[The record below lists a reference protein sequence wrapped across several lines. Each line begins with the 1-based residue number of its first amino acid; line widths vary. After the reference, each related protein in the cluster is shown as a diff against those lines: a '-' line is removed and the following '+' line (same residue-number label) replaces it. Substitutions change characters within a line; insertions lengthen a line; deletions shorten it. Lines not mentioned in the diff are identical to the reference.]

1 MNVINFSQGAF
12 AVTGAYVAWLMSQR
26 FGLDP
31 FLAIPIVAV
40 ALFGFGYVIQRGLIN
55 LIINAPIFLTLLL
68 TFGLNLVIL
77 NGLQLL
83 FTSDDRTIDTS
94 YASQSFAIGVVN
106 VPYGRLAACFLAIVI
121 TVVLALVMTRTRLGH
136 AIGATGMD
144 RGAARLMGIR
154 ARHIYAVTFGI
165 AAALAGIAGTMIATV
180 GSFNPTT
187 TPGQLTLDAFVISV
201 LGGLGNMY
209 GALVGG
215 LVLGIAESIGG
226 LVLTGTWVNAIAMA
240 VLIVVLVIRP
250 SGLIGKAQYSG
261 PVEVCTPGLHAGPWR
276 RFSSVPT
283 SPSCRCSSLG
293 SGRGDRPTR
302 CLR

>member
-1 MNVINFSQGAF
+1 MGQFLQAAAYGVVQGGLLGLVAVGFSLVWGVMNVINFSHGAL
-12 AVTGAYVAWLMSQR
+12 AVTGAYVAWILNVR

-55 LIINAPIFLTLLL
+55 LVINAPIFLTLLL

-83 FTSDDRTIDTS
+83 FKADDRTIDTT
-94 YASQSFAIGVVN
+94 YASQSFAVGAVN
-106 VPYGRLAACFLAIVI
+106 VPYGRLAACGLAIVL
-121 TVVLALVMTRTRLGH
+121 TFALALVMSRTRLGH

-215 LVLGIAESIGG
+215 LVLGLAESIGG
-226 LVLTGTWVNAIAMA
+226 LLLTGTWVNAIAMA
-240 VLIVVLVIRP
+240 ILIATLIIRP

-261 PVEVCTPGLHAGPWR
+261 RVEV
-276 RFSSVPT
+276 
-283 SPSCRCSSLG
+283 
-293 SGRGDRPTR
+293 
-302 CLR
+302 

>member
-1 MNVINFSQGAF
+1 MSAFLQALAYGVVQGGLLALVAVGFSLVWGVMNVINLSHGAL
-12 AVTGAYVAWLMSQR
+12 AVTGAYIAWQLNAR

-31 FLAIPIVAV
+31 FLAVPIVAV
-40 ALFGFGYVIQRGLIN
+40 AMFFVGYAIQRGLIN
-55 LIINAPIFLTLLL
+55 LVINAPIFLTLLL
-68 TFGLNLVIL
+68 TFGLSLVIL
-77 NGLQLL
+77 NALQLV
-83 FTSDDRTIDTS
+83 FYSNDRTIDTT
-94 YASQSFAIGVVN
+94 YASQSFAVGVVN
-106 VPYGRLAACFLAIVI
+106 IPYGRLAACLLAVAI
-121 TVVLALVMTRTRLGH
+121 TFALAALMTRTRLGH

-165 AAALAGIAGTMIATV
+165 SAALAGVAGTMIATV

-215 LVLGIAESIGG
+215 FVLGIAETVGG
-226 LVLTGTWVNAIAMA
+226 LLLTGTWVNAIAMA
-240 VLIVVLVIRP
+240 VLILTLIIRP

-261 PVEVCTPGLHAGPWR
+261 RVEV
-276 RFSSVPT
+276 
-283 SPSCRCSSLG
+283 
-293 SGRGDRPTR
+293 
-302 CLR
+302 

>member
-1 MNVINFSQGAF
+1 MSAFLQALAYGVVQGGLLALVAVGFSLVWGVMNVINLSHGAL
-12 AVTGAYVAWLMSQR
+12 AVTGAYIAWQLNLR

-31 FLAIPIVAV
+31 FLAVPIVAV
-40 ALFGFGYVIQRGLIN
+40 AMFFVGYAIQRGLIN
-55 LIINAPIFLTLLL
+55 LVINAPIFLTLLL
-68 TFGLNLVIL
+68 TFGLSLVIL
-77 NGLQLL
+77 NALQLV
-83 FTSDDRTIDTS
+83 FYSNDRTIDTS
-94 YASQSFAIGVVN
+94 YASQSFAVGVVN
-106 VPYGRLAACFLAIVI
+106 IPYGRLAACLLAVAI
-121 TVVLALVMTRTRLGH
+121 TFALAALMTRTRLGH

-165 AAALAGIAGTMIATV
+165 SAALAGVAGTMIATV

-215 LVLGIAESIGG
+215 FVLGIAETVGG
-226 LVLTGTWVNAIAMA
+226 LLLTGTWVNAIAMA
-240 VLIVVLVIRP
+240 VLILTLIIRP

-261 PVEVCTPGLHAGPWR
+261 RVEV
-276 RFSSVPT
+276 
-283 SPSCRCSSLG
+283 
-293 SGRGDRPTR
+293 
-302 CLR
+302 

>member
-1 MNVINFSQGAF
+1 MQALAYGVVQGGLLALVAVGFSLVWGVMNVINLSHGAL
-12 AVTGAYVAWLMSQR
+12 AVTGAYIAWQLNLR

-31 FLAIPIVAV
+31 FLAVPIVAV
-40 ALFGFGYVIQRGLIN
+40 AMFFVGYAIQRGLIN
-55 LIINAPIFLTLLL
+55 LVINAPIFLTLLL
-68 TFGLNLVIL
+68 TFGLSLVIL
-77 NGLQLL
+77 NALQLV
-83 FTSDDRTIDTS
+83 FYSNDRTIDTS
-94 YASQSFAIGVVN
+94 YASQSFAVGVVN
-106 VPYGRLAACFLAIVI
+106 IPYGRLAACLLAVAI
-121 TVVLALVMTRTRLGH
+121 TFALAALMTRTRLGH

-165 AAALAGIAGTMIATV
+165 SAALAGVAGTMIATV

-215 LVLGIAESIGG
+215 FVLGIAETVGG
-226 LVLTGTWVNAIAMA
+226 LLLTGTWVNAIAMA
-240 VLIVVLVIRP
+240 VLILTLIIRP

-261 PVEVCTPGLHAGPWR
+261 RVEV
-276 RFSSVPT
+276 
-283 SPSCRCSSLG
+283 
-293 SGRGDRPTR
+293 
-302 CLR
+302 

>member
-1 MNVINFSQGAF
+1 VINFSHGAF

-121 TVVLALVMTRTRLGH
+121 TVALALVMTRTRLGH

-226 LVLTGTWVNAIAMA
+226 LLLTGTWVNAIAMA

-261 PVEVCTPGLHAGPWR
+261 RVEV
-276 RFSSVPT
+276 
-283 SPSCRCSSLG
+283 
-293 SGRGDRPTR
+293 
-302 CLR
+302 

>member
-1 MNVINFSQGAF
+1 MSQFLQAAAYGIVQGGLLALVAVGFSLVWGIMNVINLSHGAL
-12 AVTGAYVAWLMSQR
+12 AVAGAYLAWWLNLH

-31 FLAIPIVAV
+31 FLAIPIVALS
-40 ALFGFGYVIQRGLIN
+40 LFGVGYVIQRGLIN
-55 LIINAPIFLTLLL
+55 LVINAPIFLTLLL

-77 NGLQLL
+77 NFLQLL
-83 FTSDDRTIDTS
+83 FSADDRTIDTA
-94 YASQSFAIGVVN
+94 YASQSFAVGAVN
-106 VPYGRLAACFLAIVI
+106 IPYGRLAACGLAVAI
-121 TVVLALVMTRTRLGH
+121 TLALAALMTRTRLGR

-165 AAALAGIAGTMIATV
+165 AAALAGVAGTMIATV

-215 LVLGIAESIGG
+215 LVLGIAESLGG
-226 LVLTGTWVNAIAMA
+226 LLLTGTWVNAIAMA
-240 VLIVVLVIRP
+240 VLILTLIIRP
-250 SGLIGKAQYSG
+250 SGLIGKAQYAG
-261 PVEVCTPGLHAGPWR
+261 RVEV
-276 RFSSVPT
+276 
-283 SPSCRCSSLG
+283 
-293 SGRGDRPTR
+293 
-302 CLR
+302 